1 MMHGMTVQLDRV
13 PETLL
18 WTLYHRA
25 LEAHR
30 SDHVVDDPM
39 AIDLVERIDFPFRE
53 RFGSGQVLAQWQA
66 LRARR
71 FDEEI
76 RRFLAAH
83 PDGTV
88 VALGEGLET
97 QSWRVDNGRMR
108 WVTVDFPEVIEL
120 RRELLPQD
128 ERRTLL
134 ASSALDFSWLDHVA
148 GDDVLVT
155 AQGVLMYLE
164 PEDVHE
170 LIARIGEHFP
180 TFVFDAVPS
189 WIVGRRLQS
198 GSGYEP
204 PPWSWG
210 MGRHDRR
217 LIGRQ
222 GSLRRL
228 RLPRGRGLLVRALG
242 RMFLSVWRLDYSS
255 ASRSKISS

>member
-1 MMHGMTVQLDRV
+1 MIPGMTVHLDRV

-25 LEAHR
+25 LEARR
-30 SDHVVDDPM
+30 SDHLIDDPM
-39 AIDLVERIDFPFRE
+39 AIELVERIDFPFRE
-53 RFGSGQVLAQWQA
+53 RFGGSQGLAQWQA

-134 ASSALDFSWLDHVA
+134 ASSALDFSWLDHVE

-164 PEDVHE
+164 PEDVRA
-170 LIARIGEHFP
+170 LIAQIGEHFP
-180 TFVFDAVPS
+180 TFVFDAVPN
-189 WIVGRRLQS
+189 WIVGRRLKS

-210 MGRHDRR
+210 IGRTDRR
-217 LIGRQ
+217 WLRRQ

-228 RLPRGRGLLVRALG
+228 RLPRGRGLLIRVVG
-242 RMFLSVWRLDYSS
+242 RVFLSVWRLDYSS
-255 ASRSKISS
+255 RNS

>member
-1 MMHGMTVQLDRV
+1 MIQAMTVQLDRV

-25 LEAHR
+25 VEARR
-30 SDHVVDDPM
+30 SDRVLDDPM
-39 AIDLVERIDFPFRE
+39 AVELVDRIDFPFTE
-53 RFGSGQVLAQWQA
+53 RFGSGKGLAQWQA

-71 FDEEI
+71 FDSEI

-120 RRELLPQD
+120 RRELLPED
-128 ERRTLL
+128 DRRALL
-134 ASSALDFSWLDHVA
+134 ASSVLDFSWLDHVE
-148 GDDVLVT
+148 GNDVLVT

-164 PEDVHE
+164 PEDVRA
-170 LIARIGEHFP
+170 LIARIGERFP
-180 TFVFDAVPS
+180 RFVFDSVPR
-189 WIVGRRLQS
+189 WIVGRQLRS
-198 GSGYEP
+198 GSGYQP
-204 PPWSWG
+204 PAWSWG
-210 MGRHDRR
+210 ITAGDRR
-217 LIGRQ
+217 MLRRL

-228 RLPRGRGLLVRALG
+228 RMPRGRGLLIRLLG
-242 RMFLSVWRLDYSS
+242 RVFLSFWRLDYSS
-255 ASRSKISS
+255 RNS